1 MNKDKVSHP
10 VFPNINLKFSNN
22 LYNVLLFSNE
32 GRSELVIKL
41 SLTSP
46 HKESPLPLLSD
57 HALCGFHEGW
67 RLFWSNMNVTHILVI
82 NDVYELLWTYIKI
95 LLVIKSSCTRKEA
108 TLSQR
113 CLISI
118 YRQFTLCVNV
128 LNKSYKPFCFLMS
141 STLRWPEITLSFP
154 PNWGSSSLTLGWV
167 TCQWGH
173 TVHSGPL
180 LATCTHWVQQACLVS
195 AGIR

>member
-1 MNKDKVSHP
+1 MADKVKLRHVILLQSSLLFCKMNKDKVSHP

-57 HALCGFHEGW
+57 HALCGLHEGW

-82 NDVYELLWTYIKI
+82 NDVYELL
-95 LLVIKSSCTRKEA
+95 
-108 TLSQR
+108 
-113 CLISI
+113 
-118 YRQFTLCVNV
+118 
-128 LNKSYKPFCFLMS
+128 
-141 STLRWPEITLSFP
+141 
-154 PNWGSSSLTLGWV
+154 
-167 TCQWGH
+167 
-173 TVHSGPL
+173 
-180 LATCTHWVQQACLVS
+180 
-195 AGIR
+195 